1 MRKLLVTLMVA
12 ALVLAWSQHGAEP
25 AQGFANSN
33 HQTLTTEA
41 LPFIKQDVMD
51 DINDEHLFDEI
62 AGGLSSAQHFDNCVF
77 SGAAAYINNQYTEA
91 RGFLGAG
98 GGAVAE
104 LDPDDSQPFDATDEW
119 GQLLHPAQD
128 FYAHSNWVDL
138 GQTTLIDSGLGVW
151 DGLSPYSIH
160 DGAMMVQ
167 GENQEPFG
175 AGSLSLTGFVVT
187 VDTGTATYK
196 GVISGTFG
204 TSDDCPDNVAVAHGS
219 LVAPLPHLNKD
230 DTSSSN
236 GTLYPAARALA
247 IRQTRHEFC
256 RLVQLVRDRWGQR
269 GVDGLLE
276 AWVKADATSQTQ
288 MHALFVECGLEAAPT
303 PTPTSTSTPPPSV
316 GGIAEVVSGGDS
328 PLSVSDGSP
337 AAPYAA
343 LGGGLAA
350 AVLAMAAGGWYA
362 RRRWLR

>member
-1 MRKLLVTLMVA
+1 MRKLLVALMVA
-12 ALVLAWSQHGAEP
+12 ALMLAWSQQGAEP
-25 AQGFANSN
+25 AHGFANGN

-41 LPFIKQDVMD
+41 LPFIKDDVMA
-51 DINDEHLFDEI
+51 DINDEHAFNEVFGFLNDFE
-62 AGGLSSAQHFDNCVF
+62 HFDNCVF
-77 SGAAAYINNQYTEA
+77 SGAAAYINNQYTEP
-91 RGFLGAG
+91 RDFFGA

-104 LDPDDSQPFDATDEW
+104 LDPGSPQPFDATDEW
-119 GQLLHPAQD
+119 GQLLHAAQD
-128 FYAHSNWVDL
+128 FYAHSNWADL
-138 GQTTLIDSGLGVW
+138 SQTTLIDSGLNVW
-151 DGLSPYSIH
+151 DGLAPYSIH

-167 GENQEPFG
+167 GEDETPNG
-175 AGSLSLTGFVVT
+175 WTLSRTGFVVT

-204 TSDDCPDNVAVAHGS
+204 LADDCPDNVAVTHGD
-219 LVAPLPHLNKD
+219 LNKD

-256 RLVQLVRDRWGQR
+256 RLVQLVRNSYGQP

-276 AWVKADATSQTQ
+276 AWVKDDDTSQAQ
-288 MHALFVECGLEAAPT
+288 LHALFVECGLEAAPT
-303 PTPTSTSTPPPSV
+303 ATPTPTPPPSV
-316 GGIAEVVSGGDS
+316 GGIAEVVSGGES
-328 PLSVSDGSP
+328 PLSASDGSP
-337 AAPYAA
+337 SAPYAV

-362 RRRWLR
+362 RRRWLRGRRQNT